1 MGRITT
7 AEKIKR
13 FRNKKN
19 NDVAYNHSESK
30 RVEKCRKA
38 PVDKMPKSK
47 KEEYKIKARKRQ
59 RKCRAEKKAKQENSN
74 TSETACP
81 IASSN
86 PLPNINLNTKQSYRT
101 AAARSKEALLTSPRK
116 KLAVVAELAFRDKN
130 VT

>member
-1 MGRITT
+1 MLPTNILR
-7 AEKIKR
+7 ASVW
-13 FRNKKN
+13 RN
-19 NDVAYNHSESK
+19 
-30 RVEKCRKA
+30 VEKLLLLKCQSL
-38 PVDKMPKSK
+38 SK
-47 KEEYKIKARKRQ
+47 KDEYKIEAEKRQ

-86 PLPNINLNTKQSYRT
+86 PLPNINLNTKQSYGT

>member
-47 KEEYKIKARKRQ
+47 KEEYKIKARDKESAVLKRKQ
-59 RKCRAEKKAKQENSN
+59 NKKILTLLKLYIPLLLPTLYLISIY
-74 TSETACP
+74 TTP
-81 IASSN
+81 SN
-86 PLPNINLNTKQSYRT
+86 PMERLQQI
-101 AAARSKEALLTSPRK
+101 
-116 KLAVVAELAFRDKN
+116 
-130 VT
+130 

>member
-38 PVDKMPKSK
+38 PVDKMPKSR

-74 TSETACP
+74 TTETLYP

-86 PLPNINLNTKQSYRT
+86 PLPNINLYNTKQSYGK
-101 AAARSKEALLTSPRK
+101 AAADLEKLYLRLPARS
-116 KLAVVAELAFRDKN
+116 
-130 VT
+130 